1 MKNLKVLL
9 FQTVLLSTLSL
20 PAFCKVD
27 SLIYP
32 QYSIDTE
39 GKKIVIISE
48 SQEKYFTTLYLQS
61 KKDSAILAL
70 KEDYI
75 KQLEHEL
82 NIFQELNQKKTEL
95 INQHESIM
103 AFDKEEIRLLRDQ
116 ASNNKK
122 IIAKLE
128 TQIENT
134 NKTNKRK
141 IIGWKVATG
150 VTSGLSVAVITGAAI
165 ILAR

>member
-9 FQTVLLSTLSL
+9 FQTVLLSILSL

-48 SQEKYFTTLYLQS
+48 SQEKYFTTLYIQS
-61 KKDSAILAL
+61 KKDSAVMAL

-75 KQLEHEL
+75 KQLEHQL
-82 NIFQELNQKKTEL
+82 NIFQEPNQKKP
-95 INQHESIM
+95 
-103 AFDKEEIRLLRDQ
+103 
-116 ASNNKK
+116 
-122 IIAKLE
+122 
-128 TQIENT
+128 
-134 NKTNKRK
+134 
-141 IIGWKVATG
+141 
-150 VTSGLSVAVITGAAI
+150 
-165 ILAR
+165 